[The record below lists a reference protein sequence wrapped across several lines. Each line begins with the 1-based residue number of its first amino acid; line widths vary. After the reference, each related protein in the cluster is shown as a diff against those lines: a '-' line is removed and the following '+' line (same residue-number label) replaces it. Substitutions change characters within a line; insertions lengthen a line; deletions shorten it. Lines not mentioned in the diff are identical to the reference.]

1 MVTCIIEKLRD
12 EVVAEKLFGLDE
24 QILLAANEN
33 NPVTTTGVTITGGSI
48 ESFGD
53 YVLIKGKSAV
63 TRIEIASDVANIG
76 ARCDDFKYFTKLNYL
91 VVNSGSSFGIKGD
104 INDLPKSLTEV
115 GLLYLRKPISSLGS
129 LIGLTSIRLNYTYM
143 NGAVED
149 FVKAQ
154 VHNGRATGSVTF
166 NASSFST
173 FSITYNGE
181 LVKTASTL
189 TWSTSGGVITLTYD
203 GIQVSI
209 EV

>member
-53 YVLIKGKSAV
+53 YALIKGKSAV

-76 ARCDDFKYFTKLNYL
+76 GRCDDFKYFTKLNYL

-104 INDLPKSLTEV
+104 ISDLPKSLTEV

-129 LIGLTSIRLNYTYM
+129 LIGLTKIRLNYTYM

-166 NASSFST
+166 NASNFST

-189 TWSTSGGVITLTYD
+189 TWSTSGRVITLTYD